1 MLQRLQDS
9 AFSMWVV
16 GSDSLWSYPTIL
28 TLHTVGLAIIVGSAF
43 VIDLRVLGIGRDVPV
58 QQMRKVFG
66 FFWTGFA
73 VNLASGLVLFAVDAV
88 HKAGQPV
95 FLVKLTLIAVAIVIT
110 ARIRRIAFGTAA
122 DGTSTTLGDAR
133 SLAVASLV
141 LWAAAIIA
149 GRLMAYL

>member
-1 MLQRLQDS
+1 
-9 AFSMWVV
+9 
-16 GSDSLWSYPTIL
+16 
-28 TLHTVGLAIIVGSAF
+28 
-43 VIDLRVLGIGRDVPV
+43 
-58 QQMRKVFG
+58 MRKVFG

-122 DGTSTTLGDAR
+122 DGTSTPGDAR

-141 LWAAAIIA
+141 LWAGAIIA

>member
-95 FLVKLTLIAVAIVIT
+95 F
-110 ARIRRIAFGTAA
+110 
-122 DGTSTTLGDAR
+122 S
-133 SLAVASLV
+133 SS
-141 LWAAAIIA
+141 
-149 GRLMAYL
+149 